1 MDFFFRL
8 SRQLSCR
15 ASSKLGLG
23 AVMKKLF
30 FANAAFAAL
39 IAAPAMAAD
48 MPIAA
53 PPVYKAPFR
62 WSGCYGGFNAGFIG
76 SPDRYDNSPSGAH
89 SAIFAP
95 VQIAQAQT
103 SHRPRL
109 ASYTRR
115 VHGGFN

>member
-62 WSGCYGGFNAGFIG
+62 WSGCYGGFNAGFLG
-76 SPDRYDNSPSGAH
+76 SLARYAH
-89 SAIFAP
+89 SPAAPYFAIFTPAQVSHGHTPTPPPFAP
-95 VQIAQAQT
+95 
-103 SHRPRL
+103 
-109 ASYTRR
+109 
-115 VHGGFN
+115 